1 MFSTKKIITK
11 PKGLTMRETRTVQT
25 SVFDVVS
32 RHKFGDFL
40 SDLSDR
46 LDAHPAVLVTLE
58 ADFLA
63 GASRATGRKGLSV
76 ESIFRC
82 MLLKQITGVS
92 YEMLAFHLADSS
104 SYRSFARVEKDCYP
118 GKSALSRNIRRIRA
132 QTLQR
137 VFEQLG
143 VAAFEQ
149 DLLDVSRLRVDSSVV
164 KSNIAPPSD
173 SRLLDDGIRV
183 LSRLFAKSRDCTGVK
198 LRLTDYRRQ
207 SKSLAAR
214 IFYGKKAEKALLY
227 KELIPLA
234 KRVIK
239 QSERAL
245 EQVHQRCGQRELSQ
259 PWIEQVTHYRHL
271 LAQVID
277 QTERRVLNGENVPA
291 SEKLVS
297 LFEPH
302 TDIIIKGPREIE
314 YGHKI
319 NLATDNNGLITA
331 FIIEAGNPADTERFI
346 PIIERH
352 KDLYECLPH
361 TTIADGGYA
370 SQDNITKGKTLGV
383 KRVGFHKKKGIAAS
397 AMGMKEKTLTKLRA
411 FRAGIEGNISELK
424 RAFGAGKALW
434 KGEDGFKA
442 FVWASV
448 ISYNLTRMV
457 RLDSG

>member
-1 MFSTKKIITK
+1 
-11 PKGLTMRETRTVQT
+11 MRETRTAQT
-25 SVFDVVS
+25 SLFDVFS

-40 SDLSDR
+40 SDLSAQ
-46 LDAHPAVLVTLE
+46 LDAHPGLLVTLE
-58 ADFLA
+58 ADLLSG
-63 GASRATGRKGLSV
+63 GARATGRKGLSV

-82 MLLKQITGVS
+82 LVLKQITGVS

-104 SYRSFARVEKDCYP
+104 SYRSFARLGRDCYP
-118 GKSALSRNIRRIRA
+118 GKSALSMNIRRIRPD
-132 QTLQR
+132 TLQR
-137 VFEQLG
+137 LFEQLG
-143 VAAFEQ
+143 IGALEQ
-149 DLLDVSRLRVDSSVV
+149 GLLDMAWLRVDSTVV

-198 LRLTDYRRQ
+198 LRLTDYRKL

-214 IFYGKKAEKALLY
+214 IFYGKKAEKEALY
-227 KELIPLA
+227 RELIPLA
-234 KRVIK
+234 KRVVK
-239 QSERAL
+239 QSERAIA
-245 EQVHQRCGQRELSQ
+245 QVQQRCGQRELCQ
-259 PWIEQVTHYRHL
+259 PWIDQVTHYRQL

-277 QTERRVLNGENVPA
+277 QAERRVLNGEKVPA

-302 TDIIIKGPREIE
+302 TDIIIKGPRDIE

-319 NLATDNNGLITA
+319 NLATDKQGLITA
-331 FIIEAGNPADTERFI
+331 LMIEKGNPADTERFM
-346 PIIERH
+346 PIVARH
-352 KDLYECLPH
+352 QELYGCLPE

-370 SQDNITKGKTLGV
+370 SLDNIKEGRALGI
-383 KRVGFHKKKGIAAS
+383 KRVGFHKKKGIATS
-397 AMGMKEKTLTKLRA
+397 AMGMKEKTLKTLRS

-434 KGEDGFKA
+434 KGENGFKA
-442 FVWASV
+442 YVWASV
-448 ISYNLTRMV
+448 ISYNLTRLV